1 VAIVQTELAKRSFS
15 SRLTIEIARA
25 WRSFRLLRQ
34 RPVL

>member
-25 WRSFRLLRQ
+25 
-34 RPVL
+34 